1 MNFGA
6 TRIENRFPTPIETV
20 RTPLMPER
28 LPKPRLWPLLA
39 TMTAALFISLAA
51 PSVGFAV
58 TARHVMVAA
67 EHELAAKAGLQILAR
82 GGNAIDAAAA
92 ASLAVGVTNP
102 SSCGIGGGGF
112 MLIYIA
118 RTGELYALDYR
129 ERAPAAA
136 RPSIYFRNGHPVDE
150 LTRVGPMAVAVPG
163 EIAGLAA
170 ALERFGTMKFSDIAA
185 PAIALAHNGFACG
198 SHLAEE
204 IARSQKA
211 LARDPELSKVFL
223 HPDGTVRKAGETIV
237 EADLARTF
245 ARMEDRP
252 VENFYRAGVAQ
263 ELAADLKARGGLI
276 TAADLAAYRPVWR
289 KPLRHSYREYDVYTM
304 PPPSSGGGMLLEML
318 AAMAPGNIGGLG
330 INSPAYLARLIE
342 ILRQGFVD
350 RAFYGDPDFVDV
362 PIGFLLSPRHID
374 DLRERAFGHP
384 TAPPAPVAH
393 DHGTSHLCV
402 VDAQGNVV
410 SLTTTVNTAFGAKLM
425 VPKLGVILNNEMDDF
440 GLAPEVANVYGLRG
454 ADANAIAP
462 GKRPLSSMTPTIILK
477 NDRPVLAI
485 GGSGGPT
492 IISATLQVALAIM
505 DFHLDPERAVTMP
518 RIHEQA
524 SPDTVVVEA
533 AMPKATIDALTRMGY
548 HVRIV
553 PMLGAVEAIQIAPGA
568 LHGTSDPRKGGTA
581 VGY

>member
-1 MNFGA
+1 M
-6 TRIENRFPTPIETV
+6 R
-20 RTPLMPER
+20 ER
-28 LPKPRLWPLLA
+28 RSRLKLWPVFVTA
-39 TMTAALFISLAA
+39 TAALFISLAA

-67 EHELAAKAGLQILAR
+67 EHELAAKAGLRILAR

-92 ASLAVGVTNP
+92 ASLAVGVTKP

-129 ERAPAAA
+129 ERAPAAT
-136 RPSIYFRNGHPVDE
+136 RPSLYVRNGRPVDE
-150 LTRVGPMAVAVPG
+150 LTKTGPMAVAVPG

-170 ALERFGTMKFSDIAA
+170 ALERFGTMKFSDVAA

-204 IARSQKA
+204 IARNQTA
-211 LARDPELSKVFL
+211 LVHDPELSKVFL
-223 HPDGTVRKAGETIV
+223 HRDGTARKAGETII
-237 EADLARTF
+237 EADLARTL
-245 ARMEDRP
+245 ARLGDRP
-252 VENFYRAGVAQ
+252 VENFYRGSVAR
-263 ELAADLKARGGLI
+263 ELAGHLKAHGGLI

-289 KPLRHSYREYDVYTM
+289 KPLHHSYRDYDVYSM

-318 AAMAPGNIGGLG
+318 AALAPGNIGGLG
-330 INSPAYLARLIE
+330 LNSPAYLARLIE

-350 RAFYGDPDFVDV
+350 RTLYGDPDFVDV

-374 DLRERAFGHP
+374 ELRERAFGHR
-384 TAPPAPVAH
+384 TAPPASAAH

-402 VDAQGNVV
+402 VDQQGNVV
-410 SLTTTVNTAFGAKLM
+410 SLTTTINTAFGAKLM

-440 GLAPEVANVYGLRG
+440 GLAPEVANVYGLAG
-454 ADANAIAP
+454 AEANAIAP

-477 NDRPVLAI
+477 KGRPILAL
-485 GGSGGPT
+485 GGSGGPA

-524 SPDTVVVEA
+524 SPDTVSVEA
-533 AMPKATIDALTRMGY
+533 AMPKPTIDALTRMGY
-548 HVRIV
+548 RVRIV
-553 PMLGAVEAIQIAPGA
+553 PALGNVEAIQIVPGA
-568 LHGTSDPRKGGTA
+568 LHGASDPRKSGTA